1 MKTWHLLPFVMVLGV
16 MVGRWLPR
24 EELRTSKG
32 GGQPVEAPPQRNDSF
47 NNLTRMVQIPDRA
60 SRPPRRPPPAVEESA
75 GAEAEGAPPAEESPR
90 ERRRREWRERRQDF
104 APEDLRARIDEAKDL
119 WATRVEMARAQ
130 AFDRLDLTAAGEAVF
145 DDAVNRMNESFLSTL
160 QALADELGRGADMT
174 PELGA
179 RVVSEL
185 SAAMVETY
193 DGLMEALPPEK
204 HGEISTM
211 QFTDFIDPGVI
222 EPLVDVQDK
231 FQNIGPWGGGR

>member
-1 MKTWHLLPFVMVLGV
+1 
-16 MVGRWLPR
+16 
-24 EELRTSKG
+24 
-32 GGQPVEAPPQRNDSF
+32 
-47 NNLTRMVQIPDRA
+47 
-60 SRPPRRPPPAVEESA
+60 RPPRRPPPAVEEAA
-75 GAEAEGAPPAEESPR
+75 GADTEGAPPVEESPR

-160 QALADELGRGADMT
+160 QALADELGGGADMT

-193 DGLMEALPPEK
+193 DGLLEALPPEK
-204 HGEISTM
+204 HGEISNM

-231 FQNIGPWGGGR
+231 FRDIGPWGGGR